1 MSADAGATPGGA
13 EVIRARLADVPEDPG
28 VYRFWGGGRVLYVG
42 KARNLRLRLAA
53 YARGGD
59 GRAQITFLVRRVD
72 AVDWLVTRTEKE
84 ALLLESNLIKQ
95 SRPRY
100 NIRLKDDKSYVSVKI
115 TADAWPR
122 VVVTRRIVQDGG
134 RYFGPFHSAVAI
146 RETLDLIRKVFPLRT
161 CSDGVFRNRTR
172 PCLEYQIKRC
182 LGPCVL
188 PVDRDAYG
196 RHLDAV
202 SMLLEGRTETLLRD
216 LEAQMAAAAQDLRY
230 EEAAR
235 ARDQIKAVRAT
246 GERQQVLSHEE
257 RDLDV
262 IGIRR
267 DAGIIEAR
275 VLVVRRGRL
284 MAVRGF
290 SLDDVGLPEQE
301 ILGAMVGQIY
311 GAGAEVPPEIL
322 LPCDLED
329 AALREEL
336 LEHSAG
342 RSVRI
347 RRPRRGEALRL
358 LELAGENAGQA
369 LAARRDAAER
379 SERALLDLQKRLHL
393 GSVPQRIECVDVST
407 FQGGQTVA
415 AISLLVDGRPAPEGY
430 RRYRVRRV
438 EGTDDFESLREVVE
452 RRFRAALRDEQQR
465 LPDLFVVDGGRA
477 HLGVV
482 LAVASEMGVSDL
494 VAVGLAKARVT
505 PDARSATIERSE
517 ERVFLRGRVNP
528 VVLAGHA
535 PARHILERVRDEAHR
550 FAIRY
555 HRQLRD
561 RGRLGSS
568 LEGIPGVGKERARRL
583 LVRFGSSRGVATAPV
598 EEIAAVDGIGQVL
611 ARRIRETLK
620 A

>member
-1 MSADAGATPGGA
+1 MSGSPGASPSGV
-13 EVIRARLADVPEDPG
+13 EVIRSRLADVPEEPG

-42 KARNLRLRLAA
+42 KARNLRLRLGA

-59 GRAQITFLVRRVD
+59 GRVQIAFLVRKVD
-72 AVDWLVTRTEKE
+72 TVDWLVTRTEKE
-84 ALLLESNLIKQ
+84 ALLLENNLIKE
-95 SRPRY
+95 SRPPY
-100 NIRLKDDKSYVSVKI
+100 NVRLKDDKSYVSVKI
-115 TADAWPR
+115 TADSWPR

-134 RYFGPFHSAVAI
+134 RYFGPFHSASAI

-172 PCLEYQIKRC
+172 PCLEYQIRRC

-188 PVDRDAYG
+188 PVDREAYG

-202 SMLLEGRTETLLRD
+202 ALLLEGRTEMLLRD
-216 LEAQMAAAAQDLRY
+216 LEAQMTTAAQDLRY

-246 GERQQVLSHEE
+246 GEQQQVLSHEK
-257 RDLDV
+257 RDRDV
-262 IGIRR
+262 IGICRE
-267 DAGIIEAR
+267 AGIVEAR
-275 VLVVRRGRL
+275 VLMVRRGSL
-284 MAVRGF
+284 TAVRGF

-301 ILGAMVGQIY
+301 IVGAMVAQIY
-311 GAGAEVPPEIL
+311 GAGAEIPPEIL
-322 LPCDLED
+322 LPCNLED
-329 AALREEL
+329 ATLRAEMLAER
-336 LEHSAG
+336 AG
-342 RSVRI
+342 RTVRI
-347 RRPRRGEALRL
+347 RCPRRGEALRL
-358 LELAGENAGQA
+358 LEFASENARQA

-379 SERALLDLQKRLHL
+379 NERALLDLQKRLHL
-393 GSVPQRIECVDVST
+393 GSVPRRIECVDVST
-407 FQGGQTVA
+407 FQGGQTVG
-415 AISLLVDGRPAPEGY
+415 AIAILIDGRPASDGY

-438 EGTDDFESLREVVE
+438 EGTDDFESLREVAE
-452 RRFRAALRDEQQR
+452 RRFQAALRDEKQG

-482 LAVASEMGVSDL
+482 LAVASEMGLSDL

-505 PDARSATIERSE
+505 PDAGSTTIERSE

-561 RGRLGSS
+561 RGRLGSA
-568 LEGIPGVGKERARRL
+568 LERIPGVGKERARRL
-583 LVRFGSSRGVATAPV
+583 LVRFGSSNGVATAPV
-598 EEIAAVDGIGQVL
+598 EEIAAVEGIGQVL
-611 ARRIRETLK
+611 AQRIRDTLR